1 MRKCILI
8 TAAGILFNISSF
20 AQSPGKDNL
29 LWSETGKL
37 TTDDFLIKSERHLNS
52 LSAGQFSMSYQ
63 VNGFDF
69 LTKNFNKK
77 VRNYFIRSASWID
90 TTQNVQQSLVYQQ
103 TLFDLCEIY
112 TRQFRKALRENR
124 KQLSRGTKIVEE
136 LNDKSMS
143 DFARRR
149 VDYDLETKSGT
160 DEVKQK
166 EWETLID
173 KELAALADFAFD
185 R

>member
-1 MRKCILI
+1 MKKVVLLTLAGILI
-8 TAAGILFNISSF
+8 TIASV
-20 AQSPGKDNL
+20 AQNSEKDNL
-29 LWSETGKL
+29 LWSEMRKL
-37 TTDDFLIKSERHLNS
+37 TTDDFLIKSERHQNS
-52 LSAGQFSMSYQ
+52 LSMGQFSMSYQ

-77 VRNYFIRSASWID
+77 VRNYFMRSASWID
-90 TTQNVQQSLVYQQ
+90 TTQNVEQSLVYQQ

-124 KQLSRGTKIVEE
+124 KQLSRGTKIVEA
-136 LNDKSMS
+136 LNDQAMA

-149 VDYDLETKSGT
+149 VDYDRDSKSGT

-166 EWETLID
+166 EWEARID
-173 KELAALADFAFD
+173 KELAELADFAYD